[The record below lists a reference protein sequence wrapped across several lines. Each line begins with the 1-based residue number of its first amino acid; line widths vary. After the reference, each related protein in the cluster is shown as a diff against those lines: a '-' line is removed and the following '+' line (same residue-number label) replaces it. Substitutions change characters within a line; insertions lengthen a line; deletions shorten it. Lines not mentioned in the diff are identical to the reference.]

1 MTIAKEK
8 FGRSAKPA
16 ARRGPKPVENAIF
29 EAIKKQGKIKKNRF
43 KIGWNH
49 KKEELGCFP
58 NDFFGTRGHPW
69 AGFAPLKKIT
79 SINSRQ
85 L

>member
-1 MTIAKEK
+1 MTIAKKK
-8 FGRSAKPA
+8 FGCLAKPA
-16 ARRGPKPVENAIF
+16 ARRGPNPVKNAM
-29 EAIKKQGKIKKNRF
+29 KKQGKIEKNRF

-69 AGFAPLKKIT
+69 GGFAPLKKIT